1 MEGILLLVAYVEILA
16 QLDLHAQLLQFMLD
30 LVRVLLIEIH
40 LVTEGL
46 RTTHKR
52 DIMIR
57 VLGLDFT
64 RQFNGNGTTADQQD

>member
-30 LVRVLLIEIH
+30 LVRVLLI
-40 LVTEGL
+40 
-46 RTTHKR
+46 
-52 DIMIR
+52 R

>member
-1 MEGILLLVAYVEILA
+1 MEGILLLVAYVEILP

-30 LVRVLLIEIH
+30 LVRVLL
-40 LVTEGL
+40 
-46 RTTHKR
+46 
-52 DIMIR
+52 IR